1 MTEKKSEWEN
11 TVRRKEVRRNQGTE
25 VGLGGQESRDVEKK
39 KKEERQEEI
48 CMSGCVPKLKGWTMH
63 LLSSEVLITL

>member
-1 MTEKKSEWEN
+1 MTKKKSEWEN
-11 TVRRKEVRRNQGTE
+11 TIKRKVRRNQGTE

-48 CMSGCVPKLKGWTMH
+48 CKSGCVPKLKGQAMH
-63 LLSSEVLITL
+63 LLSSEALITL